1 MGIWTFAQQGD
12 APEPYAPDKIIVVLT
27 PFGRSAA
34 TMFLSS
40 APGPVIF
47 DVGRNKNLEFRQL
60 EIKNDC
66 ITTTYV
72 PSCSRFIGLIVGL

>member
-1 MGIWTFAQQGD
+1 MMFGSGYFKHCVQQVD

-40 APGPVIF
+40 APGPVIG
-47 DVGRNKNLEFRQL
+47 DVGQTAWVKIGL
-60 EIKNDC
+60 EINGNW
-66 ITTTYV
+66 I
-72 PSCSRFIGLIVGL
+72 I

>member
-1 MGIWTFAQQGD
+1 MKYKITRPAAQQVD

-40 APGPVIF
+40 ATGPVIL
-47 DVGRNKNLEFRQL
+47 DVGRVKILMKKPQDYEN
-60 EIKNDC
+60 
-66 ITTTYV
+66 T
-72 PSCSRFIGLIVGL
+72 